1 MSSCFGPLLPREG
14 TAHFSA
20 ENSSILRNLS
30 SASGALLRD
39 LADADIA
46 STSIIAMVDIIELV
60 APFMLALPIKAIV
73 ESEAISDSGLS
84 VIDIIPIFS
93 SWQSFTAL
101 TVESP

>member
-1 MSSCFGPLLPREG
+1 
-14 TAHFSA
+14 
-20 ENSSILRNLS
+20 
-30 SASGALLRD
+30 
-39 LADADIA
+39 
-46 STSIIAMVDIIELV
+46 MVDIIELV

-84 VIDIIPIFS
+84 VIEIIPIFS